1 MKLLL
6 FVLFCA
12 AAYFAGHYAIR
23 QYEKEAEAKRSH
35 WPRQIAELMENH
47 VARHAVA
54 ALSAEEG
61 DATFYQILYQSHT
74 AKEEV
79 TDLGAMLREAATIAG
94 ATANEAGAIATSI
107 EQNLAMAR
115 QLGVFEDITNLL
127 RMERGEPPIAK
138 AAGWEGEPLAIGH
151 LIPPVLVPSLV
162 RSLPNMVLEPQIVR
176 DFQGDEITP
185 EMLPTV
191 RQFQG
196 NRLIAPE
203 TAAALSAKAN
213 APAR

>member
-1 MKLLL
+1 MKFLL
-6 FVLFCA
+6 FVLFCG
-12 AAYFAGHYAIR
+12 AAYFAGHYAVR

-35 WPRQIAELMENH
+35 WPRQIAKFMENH
-47 VARHAVA
+47 VAKHSVA
-54 ALSAEEG
+54 ALSADEG
-61 DATFYQILYQSHT
+61 VATFYQILYQSHT

-79 TDLGAMLREAATIAG
+79 TDLGATLREAATIAG
-94 ATANEAGAIATSI
+94 ATANEASAIAASI
-107 EQNLAMAR
+107 EQNLATAR

-127 RMERGEPPIAK
+127 RLERGEPPIAT
-138 AAGWEGEPLAIGH
+138 ASGWADEPLAVGH
-151 LIPPVLVPSLV
+151 LIPPAHVPSLL

-176 DFQGDEITP
+176 DFQSDEITP

-203 TAAALSAKAN
+203 MAAALSAMAN